1 MRCGKC
7 NGLMERS
14 VKPEHVED
22 LGGLVVKVLNAV
34 VVQRC
39 ASCSDEMTGIP
50 DIQGLARAAAM
61 VRALNPARLLGK
73 EVKFIRKALDMTQK
87 QFAEKMELSHEHVSR
102 WENDHNGVGGLS
114 EKLVRHNAC
123 ALLHREG
130 ICEYD
135 PKVIA
140 NMRFTTPPAEGM
152 PPIEMVRVRLQHC
165 VDDADESKWS
175 EAA

>member
-1 MRCGKC
+1 MRCTKC
-7 NGLMERS
+7 QTGLMERT

-39 ASCSDEMTGIP
+39 SSCSDEMTGIP
-50 DIQGLARAAAM
+50 DMQGLARAAAM
-61 VRALNPARLLGK
+61 ARALNPARLLGK
-73 EVKFIRKALDMTQK
+73 EVRFIRRALDMTQK
-87 QFAEKMELSHEHVSR
+87 EFAEKMELSHEHVSR
-102 WENDHNGVGGLS
+102 WENDHRGVGGMG

-140 NMRFTTPPAEGM
+140 NMQFIPPPVNGM
-152 PPIEMVRVRLQHC
+152 PPIEMVRVRLQHR
-165 VDDADESKWS
+165 VDDDETMWS